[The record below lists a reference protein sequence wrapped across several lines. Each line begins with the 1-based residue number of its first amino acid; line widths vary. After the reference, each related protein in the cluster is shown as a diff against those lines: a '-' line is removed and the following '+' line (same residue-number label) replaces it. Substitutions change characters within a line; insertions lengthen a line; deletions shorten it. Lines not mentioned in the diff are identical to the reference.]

1 MPFKQVTE
9 QDLKGKGV
17 IGQPAVPGL
26 SVTEMQKSV
35 EQVVREAAIPA
46 HNQLC
51 EQLEAE
57 AAAADIGAAVPGQ
70 GDMPPETPKKLQ
82 SVLEAMLAW
91 AKEKLGLK
99 ADKADT
105 YTKQETEEKIS
116 EGISETGFEEAVQE
130 AKQSAQEAKEYAES
144 INPAQFAQ
152 AKEGVTTVNASKV
165 QNTFD
170 IELPNSNQFVIIPNA
185 AYASGDTFKIAAQP
199 VAAKL
204 PNGDSLPDGFFEAG
218 AKVLCLLKDN
228 VLYFTGGGNAPGNV
242 MRYRMDD
249 STPGQQP
256 EQTIWGQT
264 SDGQDAYV
272 HSCTKA
278 VYNPETGKTLDE
290 DFETMAIHT
299 YTCVT
304 SGTNHALTGTGNNI
318 KFVADSDF
326 AEGDTISVNGTAVTA
341 QTQGGETLGDGAW
354 VAGAVVMCYLE
365 GSTLNFNEGAFG
377 AVKSGQIIFASALNS
392 MNVNTYTNY
401 DSPYFLNGICKK
413 SCNVHF
419 FAAIGYQAQY
429 EKAFTFSVT
438 VNGEVKLSTNGPDG
452 GTNNINRDMGT
463 LEINK
468 GDVVSASFPIGA
480 GGANQRGGAIIGVLN

>member
-152 AKEGVTTVNASKV
+152 AEEGVTTVNASKV

-170 IELPNSNQFVIIPNA
+170 IELPNSNQFVIIPDA
-185 AYASGDTFKIAAQP
+185 AYATGDTFRIAGRA
-199 VAAKL
+199 VAAML
-204 PNGDSLPDGFFEAG
+204 PNGDSLPDAFFAAN
-218 AKVLCLLKDN
+218 AKVMCLWADT
-228 VLYFTGGGNAPGNV
+228 VLYFVGGGGTVPNKVLFYTYKCTPQVDAWTGSDEAGWTQTVALTPYDGGPAVTDSMQLGPPMYLPTGVQATDEALAEVCGAINGGT
-242 MRYRMDD
+242 
-249 STPGQQP
+249 STPGQGEVTLKVWEKP
-256 EQTIWGQT
+256 TA
-264 SDGQDAYV
+264 DADIYYYG
-272 HSCTKA
+272 KA
-278 VYNPETGKTLDE
+278 G
-290 DFETMAIHT
+290 
-299 YTCVT
+299 
-304 SGTNHALTGTGNNI
+304 
-318 KFVADSDF
+318 
-326 AEGDTISVNGTAVTA
+326 A
-341 QTQGGETLGDGAW
+341 QT
-354 VAGAVVMCYLE
+354 
-365 GSTLNFNEGAFG
+365 
-377 AVKSGQIIFASALNS
+377 
-392 MNVNTYTNY
+392 
-401 DSPYFLNGICKK
+401 
-413 SCNVHF
+413 
-419 FAAIGYQAQY
+419 
-429 EKAFTFSVT
+429 
-438 VNGEVKLSTNGPDG
+438 
-452 GTNNINRDMGT
+452 
-463 LEINK
+463 
-468 GDVVSASFPIGA
+468 
-480 GGANQRGGAIIGVLN
+480 

>member
-57 AAAADIGAAVPGQ
+57 EAAADIGAAVPGQ
-70 GDMPPETPKKLQ
+70 GDIPPETPKKLQ

-91 AKEKLGLK
+91 AKKKLGLK

-152 AKEGVTTVNASKV
+152 AEEGVTTVNASKT

-170 IELPNSNQFVIIPNA
+170 IDLPSTNQFVIVPNA

-242 MRYRMDD
+242 MRYRLDD
-249 STPGQQP
+249 GTPGQQP

-290 DFETMAIHT
+290 EMA
-299 YTCVT
+299 TCIPD
-304 SGTNHALTGTGNNI
+304 SGENLPPTPIDADTLQGHAADY
-318 KFVADSDF
+318 FVA
-326 AEGDTISVNGTAVTA
+326 
-341 QTQGGETLGDGAW
+341 QETLDA
-354 VAGAVVMCYLE
+354 
-365 GSTLNFNEGAFG
+365 
-377 AVKSGQIIFASALNS
+377 
-392 MNVNTYTNY
+392 
-401 DSPYFLNGICKK
+401 
-413 SCNVHF
+413 
-419 FAAIGYQAQY
+419 
-429 EKAFTFSVT
+429 
-438 VNGEVKLSTNGPDG
+438 
-452 GTNNINRDMGT
+452 
-463 LEINK
+463 
-468 GDVVSASFPIGA
+468 
-480 GGANQRGGAIIGVLN
+480 

>member
-57 AAAADIGAAVPGQ
+57 AAAADIGAAVPGS

-152 AKEGVTTVNASKV
+152 AKEGVTTVNASKT

-228 VLYFTGGGNAPGNV
+228 VLYFTGGGNASGNV

-249 STPGQQP
+249 GTPAQP
-256 EQTIWGQT
+256 PTPVNADTLQGHAADYFATAAGLEALSAQAVMPYKAGDSYTFT
-264 SDGQDAYV
+264 S
-272 HSCTKA
+272 
-278 VYNPETGKTLDE
+278 
-290 DFETMAIHT
+290 F
-299 YTCVT
+299 
-304 SGTNHALTGTGNNI
+304 
-318 KFVADSDF
+318 
-326 AEGDTISVNGTAVTA
+326 
-341 QTQGGETLGDGAW
+341 
-354 VAGAVVMCYLE
+354 
-365 GSTLNFNEGAFG
+365 
-377 AVKSGQIIFASALNS
+377 
-392 MNVNTYTNY
+392 
-401 DSPYFLNGICKK
+401 
-413 SCNVHF
+413 
-419 FAAIGYQAQY
+419 
-429 EKAFTFSVT
+429 
-438 VNGEVKLSTNGPDG
+438 
-452 GTNNINRDMGT
+452 
-463 LEINK
+463 
-468 GDVVSASFPIGA
+468 GA
-480 GGANQRGGAIIGVLN
+480 GGFITGSAQNAYFHIPLWRPVVANTVSVTGSCRIRQGGKYLFGTGDTKADISSLTTESLIKEGYIFLRLTNPSGFDDAVNNDACAIDLDATITFS